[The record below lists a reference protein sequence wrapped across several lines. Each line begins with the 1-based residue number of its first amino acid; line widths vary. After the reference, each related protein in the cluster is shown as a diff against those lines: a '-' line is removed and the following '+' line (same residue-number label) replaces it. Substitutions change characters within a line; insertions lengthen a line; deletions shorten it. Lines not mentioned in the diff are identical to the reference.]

1 VRTLLALGVATP
13 TRRRAAVSGLA
24 VSLVVSL
31 ALLALLNR
39 GIGLAWTPA
48 TAAPLTFWLVAP
60 LVLYVI
66 ASSVASWQMGSD
78 LGSAEAVKVPN
89 LLMKQS
95 AWWISL
101 VGHPAIVVPF
111 TVTLLSWQG
120 GVSSVSTLLVPIVAL
135 VLVVM
140 VFSMW
145 QVRRRKWDDIDASQP
160 TERKTLLLALGACLV
175 GAALIVPSFRLPT
188 GLGLGLLIASVQVIV
203 AMISSRWL
211 KISFHSAFNAFCS
224 ILLWPL
230 GVGAVL
236 LGLVWTVVVSW
247 SRLTLN
253 RHTIREV
260 VVGGCLGSVSGTMFW
275 LILTWMR

>member
-1 VRTLLALGVATP
+1 MKTDV
-13 TRRRAAVSGLA
+13 
-24 VSLVVSL
+24 
-31 ALLALLNR
+31 
-39 GIGLAWTPA
+39 
-48 TAAPLTFWLVAP
+48 
-60 LVLYVI
+60 
-66 ASSVASWQMGSD
+66 
-78 LGSAEAVKVPN
+78 EKVPN

-120 GVSSVSTLLVPIVAL
+120 GVSSVSKVLVPILVL

-145 QVRRRKWDDIDASQP
+145 QVRRRRWDDIDASQP

-175 GAALIVPSFRLPT
+175 GVALIVPSFRLPT
-188 GLGLGLLIASVQVIV
+188 GLGLGLLIASLQVVV

-211 KISFHSAFNAFCS
+211 KISLHSAFNAFCS

-230 GVGAVL
+230 GVGVVL
-236 LGLVWTVVVSW
+236 LWLGWTLIVSW
-247 SRLTLN
+247 SRLTLC

-260 VVGGCLGSVSGTMFW
+260 LVGGCLGSISGMMFW
-275 LILTWMR
+275 LIVTWIR